1 MTNNYIFFNINRY
14 LILTI
19 RKMKQIEV
27 KNKKNV
33 LVSSF
38 TKFFRVGILS
48 LFVMLVIPSISS
60 GIFGNGDA
68 KAGCVPIEATT
79 PTFQITDA
87 IARTPSFCGGSE
99 TEPCAIAALN
109 IGIGGANICLSTTNE
124 CSAQLTVNIACNS
137 LTSVQC
143 KEVLSTCQFVA
154 DTVNDNK
161 LVDAVCRVYLIATGT
176 AGKAFAAVGVIS
188 VGIGFFTGKVSWGLM
203 ISVAAGIAVFF
214 GAPSIIAVISGD
226 QNATSLCSNVR

>member
-1 MTNNYIFFNINRY
+1 
-14 LILTI
+14 
-19 RKMKQIEV
+19 MKQIEA

-38 TKFFRVGILS
+38 AKFFRVGILS

-60 GIFGNGDA
+60 GIFGSSDA
-68 KAGCVPIEATT
+68 HAGCNQRSGAD
-79 PTFQITDA
+79 PTFNIDEAFINALCQYSPTAGSISESCNAKEPGTGTIDSQNLCILKNSACDTALTNA
-87 IARTPSFCGGSE
+87 IRC
-99 TEPCAIAALN
+99 
-109 IGIGGANICLSTTNE
+109 ANIQTRAACISTGNAFNN
-124 CSAQLTVNIACNS
+124 CQWTVEDVDN
-137 LTSVQC
+137 
-143 KEVLSTCQFVA
+143 
-154 DTVNDNK
+154 NK
-161 LVDAVCRVYLIATGT
+161 LVDAVCRVYQIATGT

-226 QNATSLCSNVR
+226 QSATSLCSNVSK

>member
-1 MTNNYIFFNINRY
+1 
-14 LILTI
+14 
-19 RKMKQIEV
+19 MKQIEA

-38 TKFFRVGILS
+38 AKFFRVGILS

-68 KAGCVPIEATT
+68 KAACNQRSDAGLTFVPDLKFLEVHCKHEYDSEDPDNNVCLGDDIENIAMCTPETGTGTGSGCKVVSRAIRCVNINSPDACIEA
-79 PTFQITDA
+79 
-87 IARTPSFCGGSE
+87 SNHCVY
-99 TEPCAIAALN
+99 
-109 IGIGGANICLSTTNE
+109 
-124 CSAQLTVNIACNS
+124 TV
-137 LTSVQC
+137 
-143 KEVLSTCQFVA
+143 E
-154 DTVNDNK
+154 DVNNNK
-161 LVDAVCRVYLIATGT
+161 LVDAVCRVYQIATGT

-226 QNATSLCSNVR
+226 QTATALCSGVSS

>member
-1 MTNNYIFFNINRY
+1 
-14 LILTI
+14 
-19 RKMKQIEV
+19 MKQIEA

-38 TKFFRVGILS
+38 AKFFRVGILS

-68 KAGCVPIEATT
+68 KAGCLSISNAAPNATIT
-79 PTFQITDA
+79 PAVAATAAFCGPNSDACIRTITDVD
-87 IARTPSFCGGSE
+87 G
-99 TEPCAIAALN
+99 
-109 IGIGGANICLSTTNE
+109 
-124 CSAQLTVNIACNS
+124 Q
-137 LTSVQC
+137 VQC
-143 KEVLSTCQFVA
+143 TQGLADCPTISNNFEMRCSSLNRKNQCEAVNSTCVW
-154 DTVNDNK
+154 TVEDVNNNK
-161 LVDAVCRVYLIATGT
+161 LVDAVCRVYQIATGT

-226 QNATSLCSNVR
+226 QSATALCSNVAS